1 MHWFEISGIKK
12 KHYAGDSKEIGLSL
26 WVIIYMKLIDTQ
38 KSKSK
43 KKDAMLLSAFNLAM
57 DRPRRVIRH
66 TPASAYSIVMV
77 RPILV
82 LYVINTYVGS
92 VWTCVTKSLE

>member
-1 MHWFEISGIKK
+1 MPALTSLWRTLPPLNTRFKPMVVVKTLKNNEEGYK
-12 KHYAGDSKEIGLSL
+12 KHYAGDSKEISLSL

-57 DRPRRVIRH
+57 DRPRRVIR
-66 TPASAYSIVMV
+66 
-77 RPILV
+77 
-82 LYVINTYVGS
+82 
-92 VWTCVTKSLE
+92 W